1 MTTSGRRSV
10 VLALVGL
17 RCSGKTTVG
26 RALAERTGADFVD
39 LDQVVASRTGL
50 RSAGEVIEACGL
62 ERFRDLEEQA
72 LNDVLASAARPLVL
86 STGGGVVVRAAS
98 RERLGQGATVA
109 WLRAPLALLRQRMAA
124 DHGTSRPRI
133 TAGDE
138 DEFISLERER
148 APLLEAL
155 ADEVVE
161 VEGRDTRELAAHLD
175 GLWRG

>member
-1 MTTSGRRSV
+1 MSGPHRRSV

-72 LNDVLASAARPLVL
+72 LVDVLASAECPMVL
-86 STGGGVVVRAAS
+86 ATGGGVVERSAS
-98 RERLGQGATVA
+98 RERLGLEATVA
-109 WLRAPLALLRQRMAA
+109 WLRAPLALLRQRMAG
-124 DHGTSRPRI
+124 DQGTSRPTI

-138 DEFISLERER
+138 DEFISLERQR
-148 APLLEAL
+148 APLLVAL

-161 VEGRDTRELAAHLD
+161 VEGRDPGELAALLD
-175 GLWRG
+175 GLW

>member
-1 MTTSGRRSV
+1 MSPSGRRSV

-26 RALAERTGADFVD
+26 RALAERTGAEFVD
-39 LDQVVASRTGL
+39 LDQVVASRAGL

-72 LNDVLASAARPLVL
+72 LIDVLAAAEDPMIL
-86 STGGGVVVRAAS
+86 STGGGAVVRPGS
-98 RERLGQGATVA
+98 RERLGQETLVA
-109 WLRAPLALLRQRMAA
+109 WLRAPLALLRQRMA
-124 DHGTSRPRI
+124 DDEETSRPGI
-133 TAGDE
+133 TAGYE
-138 DEFISLERER
+138 DEFISLERQR

-161 VEGRDTRELAAHLD
+161 VEGREPDELAALLD
-175 GLWRG
+175 GLW